1 MRLPFQAP
9 PTVLMILVVIAALAS
24 AKLAEAGTAP
34 PAPDGT
40 PAQIDLIRSPH
51 AAATEPPPR

>member
-34 PAPDGT
+34 PPDGT
-40 PAQIDLIRSPH
+40 PAQIDPIRSPH